1 MRDLQQG
8 RLPIQ
13 RTPAGSLAARLAQA
27 RAEQASREA
36 QAAQSVRDDKASSL
50 AERPAAGDR
59 GWEQAGGLPPLLPTP
74 AFKRRRRD
82 GDELGEAARCAA
94 LERSRA
100 LDDELTDEPSPARAG
115 DGAIIGAASGAREAL
130 SPRPSRAPVDT
141 GEATPA
147 PAPLSLVGQAPSIGQ
162 ERWPTDPIHI
172 HAPSPDR
179 HGASGDGAVD
189 AIGED
194 GPRKAPETSVA
205 SGNARYA
212 APVADPVATEDP
224 GVTGAGASGDGV
236 AELRAQ
242 AQQARDEARAA
253 RRRAEREREEYTR
266 FARGETIKNI
276 IPLLDDLERALAHV
290 PAHLRGDPWV
300 AGMAMLGESASAMLR
315 REGVERID
323 PRGEAF
329 DPHKHEAIAR
339 VEDDAVGRAGG
350 GDEDAG
356 DEAAGIAEPV
366 EHRVAQ
372 VYQPGYILNG
382 RVLRPARV
390 QVVTSRQR
398 SAISTTVTIS
408 ADGSTPAIGR

>member
-1 MRDLQQG
+1 M
-8 RLPIQ
+8 
-13 RTPAGSLAARLAQA
+13 
-27 RAEQASREA
+27 
-36 QAAQSVRDDKASSL
+36 
-50 AERPAAGDR
+50 
-59 GWEQAGGLPPLLPTP
+59 
-74 AFKRRRRD
+74 
-82 GDELGEAARCAA
+82 
-94 LERSRA
+94 
-100 LDDELTDEPSPARAG
+100 
-115 DGAIIGAASGAREAL
+115 
-130 SPRPSRAPVDT
+130 
-141 GEATPA
+141 
-147 PAPLSLVGQAPSIGQ
+147 
-162 ERWPTDPIHI
+162 
-172 HAPSPDR
+172 
-179 HGASGDGAVD
+179 ASGD
-189 AIGED
+189 
-194 GPRKAPETSVA
+194 
-205 SGNARYA
+205 ARYA

-242 AQQARDEARAA
+242 AQQARDEARSA

-323 PRGEAF
+323 PHGEAF

-398 SAISTTVTIS
+398 SAINTTVTIS
-408 ADGSTPAIGR
+408 ADGLTPAIGR